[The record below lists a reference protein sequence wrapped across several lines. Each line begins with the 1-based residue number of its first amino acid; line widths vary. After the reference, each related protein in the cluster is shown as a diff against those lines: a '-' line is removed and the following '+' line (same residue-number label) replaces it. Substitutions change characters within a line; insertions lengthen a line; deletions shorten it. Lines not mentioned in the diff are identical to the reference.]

1 MGIRCLSVHIQKSVS
16 PILPSIFLN
25 WQALLNILDLSEVI
39 ETLCQFL
46 STDTY
51 SYLRKHYV
59 DVGIRTYIVHTVT
72 FRFSILSTTLDWLT
86 HSHWLTHSLTQVTH
100 SRRLDSSTVSL
111 STRLTFCLIFQ
122 HSTPSDEHVLLC
134 WGCGVSDR
142 LYSPVI

>member
-72 FRFSILSTTLDWLT
+72 FRFSILSTTLD
-86 HSHWLTHSLTQVTH
+86 
-100 SRRLDSSTVSL
+100 
-111 STRLTFCLIFQ
+111 
-122 HSTPSDEHVLLC
+122 
-134 WGCGVSDR
+134 
-142 LYSPVI
+142 